1 VSTPAD
7 RIAAAKQKAA
17 ATIAANLFPGRY
29 EVLRTTKTRD
39 ELGGR
44 TETPAV
50 VETGRCELKAP
61 QLRAV
66 DRAGAIGTAVGP
78 YVARLWPDINP
89 ASPNAPRFS
98 NVLAT
103 DELRVT
109 VANRGNEVRTFTI
122 VGQPTKGDD
131 MAMFVTVQLELK
143 R

>member
-17 ATIAANLFPGRY
+17 AIIAANLFAGRY
-29 EVLRTTKTRD
+29 EVLRTTKTKD

-61 QLRAV
+61 NLRAV
-66 DRAGAIGTAVGP
+66 DRTGNAIGTAVGP
-78 YVARLWPDINP
+78 YTARLM
-89 ASPNAPRFS
+89 AEPRIPEIS
-98 NVLAT
+98 IVKST
-103 DELRVT
+103 DEIRIT

-131 MAMFVTVQLELK
+131 MEMFVTVQLELK